1 MEAANHTNANNA
13 VNVTTIA
20 LSLIQPSGFNPR
32 KSFDEQA
39 LTELAD
45 SIRQHGVIQPVG
57 LRPIPGTDRYEIVFG
72 ERRYRASLIAE
83 QTGIPAEIY
92 DNLSDKEAEEMAIT
106 ENLQRQD
113 IAPMEEASAF
123 RRLIESRTLR
133 RAVTRRAGR
142 QERGLYP
149 HPNETYD
156 PHTRNRLAP

>member
-57 LRPIPGTDRYEIVFG
+57 LRPRLFHL
-72 ERRYRASLIAE
+72 R
-83 QTGIPAEIY
+83 
-92 DNLSDKEAEEMAIT
+92 
-106 ENLQRQD
+106 
-113 IAPMEEASAF
+113 F
-123 RRLIESRTLR
+123 RLILDKC
-133 RAVTRRAGR
+133 VV
-142 QERGLYP
+142 L
-149 HPNETYD
+149 
-156 PHTRNRLAP
+156 

>member
-106 ENLQRQD
+106 
-113 IAPMEEASAF
+113 
-123 RRLIESRTLR
+123 
-133 RAVTRRAGR
+133 
-142 QERGLYP
+142 
-149 HPNETYD
+149 
-156 PHTRNRLAP
+156 